1 MVHSL
6 SKCAAPALLLTFP
19 FPFPFAAV
27 VELKNNLE
35 IASRTLPMGFLV
47 LGIFEHY
54 AAKR

>member
-19 FPFPFAAV
+19 FPFAAV
-27 VELKNNLE
+27 FELKNNLE

-47 LGIFEHY
+47 LGTFEHFV
-54 AAKR
+54 AKR

>member
-6 SKCAAPALLLTFP
+6 SKCAAPALLL
-19 FPFPFAAV
+19 PFPFAAV

-35 IASRTLPMGFLV
+35 IASRALPMGFLV

>member
-6 SKCAAPALLLTFP
+6 SKCAASALLLT

-35 IASRTLPMGFLV
+35 IASRALPMGFLV

>member
-19 FPFPFAAV
+19 FPFAAV
-27 VELKNNLE
+27 VELKNNLAVAFP
-35 IASRTLPMGFLV
+35 IVPMGFLV

>member
-6 SKCAAPALLLTFP
+6 SKCAASALLPTCP
-19 FPFPFAAV
+19 FPAV

-35 IASRTLPMGFLV
+35 IAFLILAMGFLV
-47 LGIFEHY
+47 LGIFEDF